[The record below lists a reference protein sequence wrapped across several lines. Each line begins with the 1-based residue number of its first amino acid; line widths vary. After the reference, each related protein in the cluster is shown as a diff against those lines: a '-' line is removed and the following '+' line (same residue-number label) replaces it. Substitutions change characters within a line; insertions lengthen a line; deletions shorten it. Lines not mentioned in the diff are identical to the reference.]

1 MFESLAAPYVI
12 IGFIFGTFCAS
23 IANEKGYSQ
32 NIWLIIGFFFS
43 FVALIAIAG
52 MPDLKSQKY
61 LRRLAEALPPAG
73 NSGPI

>member
-1 MFESLAAPYVI
+1 MFEGLVAPYVI

-61 LRRLAEALPPAG
+61 LRRLVEALPQNEHPGA
-73 NSGPI
+73 